1 MGTPGAPGLPGP
13 PGKTGPPGPT
23 GTRGERGESGPP
35 GIVGPPGMVGKPGPP
50 GLQGPPGESG
60 AAGSR
65 GPMGMD
71 GAMGPPG
78 LMGAPGP
85 RGPAGEEGKRG
96 PPGELGPPG
105 PPGPPGES
113 SGYDAAALAALLGGG
128 NTKGPDPLSSD
139 EPMRVFPGDLTI
151 DEQKRMVVR
160 AYNNLKQT
168 FETFAQPDG
177 GQETPAKTCRDLHA
191 AHPDKTSG
199 EYWIDPNSGTP
210 KDAILVYCDMETKA
224 TCITPKPTISGE
236 VTHETQ
242 ERETWF
248 SDIPT
253 NGGFA
258 FTYKADSNQIAFLQM
273 LSSKAS
279 QNVTYHCSNSVA
291 HYHNRR
297 QHHRKSIALQSWNDL
312 EIRNRGK
319 FRYNVIK
326 DDCQFER
333 PEWSSTVFSVKD
345 TKPQRLP

>member
-1 MGTPGAPGLPGP
+1 M
-13 PGKTGPPGPT
+13 
-23 GTRGERGESGPP
+23 
-35 GIVGPPGMVGKPGPP
+35 
-50 GLQGPPGESG
+50 
-60 AAGSR
+60 
-65 GPMGMD
+65 
-71 GAMGPPG
+71 
-78 LMGAPGP
+78 MGAPGP
-85 RGPAGEEGKRG
+85 RGMSGEEGKRG

-113 SGYDAAALAALLGGG
+113 TGYDAAALAALMGQG

-210 KDAILVYCDMETKA
+210 KDAILVYCDMETMA

-236 VTHETQ
+236 ITHETQ

-248 SDIPT
+248 SDIPN

-326 DDCQFER
+326 DDCQYER
-333 PEWSSTVFSVKD
+333 PEWSTSVFSVKD
-345 TKPQRLP
+345 TKPQRLPIVDVAVRDVGNARKKFKIELGPVCFY